1 MTRLKRSEKEEK
13 PMNEGEEV
21 IGKVLI
27 QGEKA
32 KCRSSQSRERRTSK
46 TEHQISKRISG
57 NVN

>member
-1 MTRLKRSEKEEK
+1 MNDKTQEEEK
-13 PMNEGEEV
+13 GREASKGEEI

-32 KCRSSQSRERRTSK
+32 KCRSSQARKGRTSK

-57 NVN
+57 NVS